1 MYLPSLSVGESTC
14 IKRVANLSFLLLD
27 AQIPLNMEFWE
38 GDGRRLFTV
47 NLWSELPFVLAFFS
61 LANGNPNYGFL
72 VFNLS
77 FQSRIA
83 NFIRVIAL

>member
-1 MYLPSLSVGESTC
+1 S
-14 IKRVANLSFLLLD
+14 RVANLSLLLLD

-47 NLWSELPFVLAFFS
+47 NLWSELPLVSFV

-77 FQSRIA
+77 LQSRIA
-83 NFIRVIAL
+83 NFIRIIGL

>member
-1 MYLPSLSVGESTC
+1 
-14 IKRVANLSFLLLD
+14 
-27 AQIPLNMEFWE
+27 MEFWE

-47 NLWSELPFVLAFFS
+47 NLWSELPLVSFV

-77 FQSRIA
+77 LQSRIA
-83 NFIRVIAL
+83 NFIRIIGL